1 MVRVPYA
8 NLLLGVFHRGSS
20 CGFDNQG
27 SKKGIFSRRFL
38 FLEGGGIGILKK
50 IFQKIFRRPLKKNRG
65 RGRPPI
71 QGGRPG
77 AGGAQEQLL
86 RRPHA
91 STSWW
96 TIHTSKSPKVAP
108 APAHPGA
115 PWGTS
120 PEVHPGEPK
129 SAYRTFGCAYGT
141 RTVRVPYANLLL
153 GVFHRGSSC
162 GFDNQSFKK
171 GIFSRRFLFF
181 EGGGGEY

>member
-1 MVRVPYA
+1 M
-8 NLLLGVFHRGSS
+8 G
-20 CGFDNQG
+20 CGF
-27 SKKGIFSRRFL
+27 
-38 FLEGGGIGILKK
+38 
-50 IFQKIFRRPLKKNRG
+50 
-65 RGRPPI
+65 
-71 QGGRPG
+71 G
-77 AGGAQEQLL
+77 A
-86 RRPHA
+86 
-91 STSWW
+91 
-96 TIHTSKSPKVAP
+96 SKSPKVAP

-129 SAYRTFGCAYGT
+129 SAYRTFGCAYGA

-181 EGGGGEY
+181 EGGAENIEKDFSKNISKTLEKKNWGRGRPPRQGARPGAGGAQEQLLRRPHPSTSWWTIHTSKSPKVTPAPVHPGAPWGTSPQTHLV